1 LNVLQRI
8 DKETVLEKELI
19 EFIVKSFA
27 ADPQSVSVNAVDS
40 GGTLVLELSASADDV
55 GRIIGKRGRVVKA
68 IRTVLQVTAARAG
81 RRAVLEILD

>member
-1 LNVLQRI
+1 
-8 DKETVLEKELI
+8 LEKELV

-27 ADPQSVSVNAVDS
+27 DDPQSVSVNAVDS
-40 GGTLVLELSASADDV
+40 GGTLILELSLGSDDV

-68 IRTVLQVTAARAG
+68 IRTVLQVAAAKAG